1 MFPLVEKLS
10 QSVEKSLYASF
21 GHCVCL
27 IMEKSLLSRS
37 SLNFVML
44 ISEKDLFLNFSL
56 VEQGGVFKIM

>member
-1 MFPLVEKLS
+1 M
-10 QSVEKSLYASF
+10 YASF

-27 IMEKSLLSRS
+27 IMEKSLVSRS